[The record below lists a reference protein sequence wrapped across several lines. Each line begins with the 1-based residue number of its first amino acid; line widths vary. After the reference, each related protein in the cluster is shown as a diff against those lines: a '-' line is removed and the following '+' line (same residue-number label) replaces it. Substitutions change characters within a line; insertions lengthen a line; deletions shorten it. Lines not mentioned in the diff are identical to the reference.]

1 MTAINLADSPSNGDT
16 ATVNGATYTY
26 NSSNT
31 RWEVTAGAGSS
42 LTTEQVQDIVGDQLV
57 TNGSHTGISFAYDDS
72 GDAAIDATIGT
83 LNQNTTGTAAS
94 AATLTTPRNIGGV
107 AFDGSADIIPN
118 IVTDITPQLG
128 GPLDVNGQDIVT
140 VSNGDID
147 LDPDG
152 SGVVAFKGNATK
164 GAGQFK
170 LNCENNSH
178 GITIKGPPHSASA
191 SYTLTLPNNDG
202 DANQV
207 LKTDGSG
214 QLSWGG
220 GLVKAYRYDAVLA
233 TNVSTKRIYLH
244 QAFSSVLIDAFVSVA
259 PEGSNATFSV
269 KKNGTSFQT
278 ITITDGNTSSVN
290 TNNTTA
296 FAEGDYITIDIT
308 AVGSTTAGEN
318 LYFVLS
324 FS

>member
-1 MTAINLADSPSNGDT
+1 M
-16 ATVNGATYTY
+16 
-26 NSSNT
+26 
-31 RWEVTAGAGSS
+31 
-42 LTTEQVQDIVGDQLV
+42 
-57 TNGSHTGISFAYDDS
+57 
-72 GDAAIDATIGT
+72 
-83 LNQNTTGTAAS
+83 
-94 AATLTTPRNIGGV
+94 
-107 AFDGSADIIPN
+107 
-118 IVTDITPQLG
+118 
-128 GPLDVNGQDIVT
+128 DVNGQGIVT

-147 LDPDG
+147 LDPNG

-220 GLVKAYRYDAVLA
+220 SGGLVKAYRYDAVLA

-259 PEGSNATFSV
+259 PQGSNATFSV

-278 ITITDGNTSSVN
+278 ITITDGKTSSVN

-318 LYFVLS
+318 LYFVLL
-324 FS
+324 

>member
-31 RWEVTAGAGSS
+31 RWEVTAGAVSGLS
-42 LTTEQVQDIVGDQLV
+42 TEQIQDIVGAQLV

-72 GDAAIDATIGT
+72 GDAAIDATVGT
-83 LNQNTTGTAAS
+83 LNQNTTGS

-118 IVTDITPQLG
+118 IVTDTTPQLG
-128 GPLDVNGQDIVT
+128 GPLDVNGQGIVT

-147 LDPDG
+147 LDPNG

-220 GLVKAYRYDAVLA
+220 SGGLVKAYRYDAVLA

-259 PEGSNATFSV
+259 PQGSNATFSV

>member
-31 RWEVTAGAGSS
+31 RWEVTAGAVSGLS
-42 LTTEQVQDIVGDQLV
+42 TEQIQDIVGAQLV

-72 GDAAIDATIGT
+72 GDAAIDATVGT
-83 LNQNTTGTAAS
+83 LNQNTTGS

-118 IVTDITPQLG
+118 IVTDTTPQLG
-128 GPLDVNGQDIVT
+128 GPLDVNGQGIVT

-147 LDPDG
+147 LDPNG

-220 GLVKAYRYDAVLA
+220 SGGLVKAYRYDAM
-233 TNVSTKRIYLH
+233 
-244 QAFSSVLIDAFVSVA
+244 
-259 PEGSNATFSV
+259 
-269 KKNGTSFQT
+269 
-278 ITITDGNTSSVN
+278 
-290 TNNTTA
+290 
-296 FAEGDYITIDIT
+296 
-308 AVGSTTAGEN
+308 
-318 LYFVLS
+318 
-324 FS
+324 